1 MENEEINNLVCEILP
16 NDSKNYD
23 MSFKIIVIGDS
34 GVGKSCLTL
43 RATKDIFNQDY
54 QPTIGFEFCTFT
66 TKIKKNDIEKIIKC
80 QIWDTCGQEAY
91 RSLIASFYKNA
102 SLAFIVYAIND
113 KKSFQNIENW
123 LNEVKYSN
131 PDIKIFLV
139 GTKVDLDNERQVNIE
154 EAKEIVN
161 EHKFNFFIE
170 TSAKTGFNTQNVF
183 AYCAKVLFYEWFKY
197 NNNSNKEDLN
207 GFIVNDPTIP
217 SPYKKLDNIEVR
229 KSSRCC
235 G

>member
-1 MENEEINNLVCEILP
+1 M
-16 NDSKNYD
+16 
-23 MSFKIIVIGDS
+23 
-34 GVGKSCLTL
+34 
-43 RATKDIFNQDY
+43 
-54 QPTIGFEFCTFT
+54 
-66 TKIKKNDIEKIIKC
+66 
-80 QIWDTCGQEAY
+80 
-91 RSLIASFYKNA
+91 
-102 SLAFIVYAIND
+102 
-113 KKSFQNIENW
+113 
-123 LNEVKYSN
+123 
-131 PDIKIFLV
+131 V

-170 TSAKTGFNTQNVF
+170 TSAKTGFNTQNAF

-207 GFIVNDPTIP
+207 GFIVNEPNIP

-229 KSSRCC
+229 KTSRCC